1 MSFKEEYT
9 AFLDT
14 ECVGELAEK
23 MEGAL
28 KHGLTFARRTAP
40 VGTYVKTSFIRPENG
55 VRVSKSPKGY
65 VPGAFRKS
73 IKFAKDRPIGGSTRV
88 HVSRKDPFHLY
99 YIYTDS
105 PYARCIEYGCKG
117 KVPWSFKAPRG
128 VFGIT
133 AISIKA
139 RLSR

>member
-9 AFLDT
+9 AFLYT

-28 KHGLTFARRTAP
+28 KHGLTFAQNTAP
-40 VGTYVKTSFIRPENG
+40 VDTGAYRKTL
-55 VRVSKSPKGY
+55 
-65 VPGAFRKS
+65 
-73 IKFAKDRPIGGSTRV
+73 KFAKDNPTGGSYSV
-88 HVSRKDPFHLY
+88 KVSRKDPFHLY